1 MRPGTPE
8 NEKKFSESLGFDFTP
23 TLYTTI
29 ASFIGLEA
37 QNNETLFVS
46 VSSGSL
52 VSVDVSIDD
61 IMAIVG
67 TGGLVTVSGETS
79 TVNIESELMNL
90 QNISI
95 HDKIF
100 AGHVVRALMN
110 LALKEITSVED
121 IISIKTAPHLFDAI
135 LTKRNENI
143 TNYVMTHPTKNIAV
157 VYGGL
162 HFEGVFSSLQK
173 ADSNWKIVD
182 IRSYTPYNE

>member
-1 MRPGTPE
+1 MST
-8 NEKKFSESLGFDFTP
+8 
-23 TLYTTI
+23 
-29 ASFIGLEA
+29 
-37 QNNETLFVS
+37 
-46 VSSGSL
+46 GSL
-52 VSVDVSIDD
+52 VSVDVSIDE
-61 IMAIVG
+61 IMTIMG
-67 TGGLVTVSGETS
+67 TGELVTVSGETS
-79 TVNIESELMNL
+79 PVNIESELMNL

-110 LALKEITSVED
+110 LALKEIASIEN

-143 TNYVMTHPTKNIAV
+143 ANYIETHPTKDIAV

-162 HFEGVFSSLQK
+162 HFEGVFSMLQK
-173 ADSNWKIVD
+173 ADTNWKIVD